1 VRAGELEFLF
11 TADTGQVERAEQTVR
26 TIGRRVEQNPATLPV
41 DADVSDA
48 LAGMDRVEDAAKRL
62 VSQEVMA
69 RVDADISRA
78 ETETQKLRDELEYL
92 NSVRGELQ
100 VDADI
105 ERAEGKLRR
114 IDRTLQGLEAARATM
129 EVDADTSAAEAELD
143 ALADEAGEAGA
154 AAGDEAGGGLMSGLV
169 GALDST
175 PIVGAIVGI
184 GALAAA
190 GLAKAVSDGLAV
202 EARQDRLQ
210 ALADLS
216 EGEAAKV
223 GRAAGEAYAGN
234 FGESIESNMDTARI
248 ALQGGLLDPGATV
261 RQSQQ
266 VIQSLAGIA
275 NVLDEDVRPVSV
287 AVTQLLKTGLV
298 KTADEAFDLLATG
311 AREGINAQEDLLD
324 TLTEYPAL
332 FQRLGLTGP
341 EALGLIN
348 QGLKAG
354 ARNSDLAADALKEFQ
369 IRATDGSKASA
380 EGFRAL
386 GLDAEEMTAKIAAG
400 GQGARDGL
408 DVVLDKLREI
418 EDPVARNAAA
428 VALFGTQAEDLGE
441 ALFAMDLSSAVQQ
454 LDGVA
459 GSAQQMFDTL
469 GDNDA
474 AKMESAKR
482 NIEVAADG
490 IKGALAAAFSDPL
503 EDVATFVSENRSE
516 VVGFLLDVANGGIDA
531 GRSLVEGAAAGTEA
545 FGGFV
550 AGPLADLMESLAS
563 IIDAMDEWLPGA
575 QEGEGLRQLAE
586 DMRGFDESTADA
598 ADRMRRDLIENGLDP
613 AQAKLNEFGIPQ
625 IIQAEFHDATVRAA
639 TALDAVGYAADG
651 SQISLEGMDLAAL
664 SASESG
670 ALLEGQL
677 KNAVAALDAEAAA
690 GARAGET
697 QETLAAKY
705 ETGRQALRAQ
715 LQQMGLTEEQ
725 AWALIETYGAVPG
738 KVDTAIS
745 SNAGAV
751 TVEVGGLAYQVRHL
765 PDGSFSVTA
774 DTSSAERTI
783 TAFVANQSGRR
794 IPIYFDAK
802 QGTQINRVGLNA
814 LVQADGGVVDFFANG
829 SENHVA
835 QIAPAGAW
843 RVWAEPETGGEAYIP
858 LAQSKRSRSTAIL
871 EDVAARFGFGLQ
883 PMADGG
889 VTPTPS
895 ATPTT
900 AAVPLV
906 ARISP
911 EDIRAL
917 GDYILAGSRQ
927 VSVGVVD
934 ARDRS
939 SAGTRQTRGWS

>member
-1 VRAGELEFLF
+1 MRAGELEFLF
-11 TADTGQVERAEQTVR
+11 TADTAPVAKAEKDVKAIGQRIEKNP
-26 TIGRRVEQNPATLPV
+26 TIVTLKG
-41 DADVSDA
+41 ADGHA
-48 LAGMDRVEDAAKRL
+48 LAAMDRVEDAAKQL
-62 VSQEVMA
+62 VSKDIVA
-69 RVDADISRA
+69 RVEADISNA
-78 ETETQKLRDELEYL
+78 ETETQKLRGELDYL
-92 NSVRGELQ
+92 NSIKGEVQ

-114 IDRTLQGLEAARATM
+114 ADRTLQSLQAARATM
-129 EVDADTSAAEAELD
+129 EVDADTASAEAALD
-143 ALADEAGEAGA
+143 DVADAADDAGADGGRRAGASLSAGIVAALATIPIAGAVIGVGVAAGKALAD
-154 AAGDEAGGGLMSGLV
+154 
-169 GALDST
+169 
-175 PIVGAIVGI
+175 AIQ
-184 GALAAA
+184 
-190 GLAKAVSDGLAV
+190 DGLAV
-202 EARQDRLQ
+202 DKRQDRLQ
-210 ALADLS
+210 GLTGIT
-216 EGEAAKV
+216 EGEAARV

-248 ALQGGLLDPGATV
+248 ALQGDLLDPGATV

-275 NVLDEDVRPVSV
+275 DVLDEDVRPVSV

-311 AREGINAQEDLLD
+311 AREGVNAQEDLLD
-324 TLTEYPAL
+324 TLTEYPSL

-341 EALGLIN
+341 EALGLVN

-380 EGFRAL
+380 EGFRLL
-386 GLDAEEMTAKIAAG
+386 GLDAKEMTAQIAAG
-400 GQGARDGL
+400 GEGAREGL

-418 EDPVARNAAA
+418 EDPVTRNAAA
-428 VALFGTQAEDLGE
+428 VALFGTQAEDLGQ
-441 ALFAMDLSSAVQQ
+441 ALFAMDLSNAVDQ
-454 LDGVA
+454 LNGVQ
-459 GSAQQMFDTL
+459 GSAQRMFDTL
-469 GDNDA
+469 ASNDA
-474 AKMESAKR
+474 TKIEEARR

-490 IKGALAAAFSDPL
+490 IKGALAAAFSEPL
-503 EDVATFVSENRSE
+503 GEMAEFVSQNRGE
-516 VVGFLLDVANGGIDA
+516 VVRFLLDIANGALDA
-531 GRSLVEGAAAGTEA
+531 GRGVVEFTASGTEA
-545 FGGFV
+545 IGGFI
-550 AGPLADLMESLAS
+550 AGPLADLVDGVGGVL
-563 IIDAMDEWLPGA
+563 DAVEKIPGVDLD
-575 QEGEGLRQLAE
+575 G
-586 DMRGFDESTADA
+586 A
-598 ADRMRRDLIENGLDP
+598 ADSMHDLADTMRNADDNAADVADTIRRDLIENGIDP
-613 AQAKLNEFGIPQ
+613 AQQKLNEFGIPQ
-625 IIQAEFHDATVRAA
+625 IIQAEFHDASMRAA

-651 SQISLEGMDLAAL
+651 SQVSLEGVDLAAL
-664 SASESG
+664 GASESG

-677 KNAVAALDAEAAA
+677 RNAVAALDAEAAA

-705 ETGRQALRAQ
+705 EQGRQALALQ
-715 LQQMGLTEEQ
+715 LQQMGLTSEQ
-725 AWALIETYGAVPG
+725 AWGLIETYGAIPS

-751 TVEVGGLAYQVRHL
+751 TVEVGGLAHKVEHL

-783 TAFVANQSGRR
+783 TAFVADQSGRR
-794 IPIYFDAK
+794 IPVYFDAK

-814 LVQADGGVVDFFANG
+814 LVQADGGVVDYFANG
-829 SENHVA
+829 AENHVA

-871 EDVAARFGFGLQ
+871 EDVAARFGFGLT
-883 PMADGG
+883 PMSDGG
-889 VTPTPS
+889 VTTNAPTVAS
-895 ATPTT
+895 R
-900 AAVPLV
+900 AAAGPLV

-927 VSVGVVD
+927 VSVGAVRT
-934 ARDRS
+934 AR
-939 SAGTRQTRGWS
+939 AWGGG